1 MTERGQQRPHRQ
13 RRVRAAAAAARA
25 AAQADLVQIASAT
38 AVAEE
43 AAVEGEVM
51 LALEAAALS
60 VAAVVAEAE
69 ATAASLASAVL
80 TAVAAAEEAV
90 TAASLLKAALAIEA
104 LVKAVSALESLH
116 HFGCCAA
123 GSLQSPSVI
132 WRMEVGW
139 APCQQARQPQG
150 GQSAVE
156 CSSPLL
162 LWLLVLVVMRM
173 RASTPPH
180 VPSRGS
186 PHHDDGDHLHQQD
199 APRSRLMAPIP
210 AIPYTTEI
218 HHHHPPHLPALLRSM
233 MIPIVVMTL
242 LTSSRPLS

>member
-1 MTERGQQRPHRQ
+1 M
-13 RRVRAAAAAARA
+13 
-25 AAQADLVQIASAT
+25 
-38 AVAEE
+38 
-43 AAVEGEVM
+43 EGEVI
-51 LALEAAALS
+51 LALS
-60 VAAVVAEAE
+60 VAAAVAAAAAE

-80 TAVAAAEEAV
+80 TAVAAEEEAV

-116 HFGCCAA
+116 HFGCCVA

-162 LWLLVLVVMRM
+162 LL
-173 RASTPPH
+173 
-180 VPSRGS
+180 
-186 PHHDDGDHLHQQD
+186 
-199 APRSRLMAPIP
+199 
-210 AIPYTTEI
+210 
-218 HHHHPPHLPALLRSM
+218 
-233 MIPIVVMTL
+233 
-242 LTSSRPLS
+242 